1 MSLDFV
7 GHKFRNSINF
17 TMFLIMTN
25 CKDWPEQRNSFWNPR
40 AEEMPLFSVAT
51 DKSMYIF
58 VTWEV
63 MTTPEIKILCYCG
76 KASLMRNKT

>member
-51 DKSMYIF
+51 DKSTRDGMLEAIQPGNIR
-58 VTWEV
+58 T
-63 MTTPEIKILCYCG
+63 MI
-76 KASLMRNKT
+76 

>member
-1 MSLDFV
+1 
-7 GHKFRNSINF
+7 
-17 TMFLIMTN
+17 
-25 CKDWPEQRNSFWNPR
+25 
-40 AEEMPLFSVAT
+40 MPLFSVAT
-51 DKSMYIF
+51 DKSRYIF